1 MSSMKYLWVFL
12 FNISIACAQNL
23 DMRDTPTLDFG
34 EDNQQLSQKFKMASY
49 LLIKSP
55 LSGEDGNGVKSEFMD
70 ATNLYNTAQSN
81 YQIVIQ
87 KVKEKNWLEANAVID
102 SVLRDLT
109 SSSRIISK
117 KSVNKSLYVENMKR
131 VESFVMP
138 KWGDL
143 STEDQ
148 KTLESTTSL
157 INDLVDKANAQALEN
172 NYEDGNAF
180 LYQAYNL
187 KTQLLQ
193 KLNHESTIVYD
204 LIFDTPQDEYLYMVK
219 RNKHYQEL
227 IENVISEN
235 QHDEQTL
242 KLAKV
247 YIDKG
252 RNSLGQAYE
261 SEKLDRHK
269 EAIEIL
275 EKSVKDLSTALSLL
289 GIKF

>member
-1 MSSMKYLWVFL
+1 MSRMKYLWVFL
-12 FNISIACAQNL
+12 FNISIACAQNM

-34 EDNQQLSQKFKMASY
+34 EDNQQLEQKFKMASY

-55 LSGEDGNGVKSEFMD
+55 LSGDEGNGIKSEFLD
-70 ATNLYNTAQSN
+70 ATNLYNSAQAN
-81 YQIVIQ
+81 FQVVIQ
-87 KVKEKNWLEANAVID
+87 KVNEKNWLEANAIID

-138 KWGDL
+138 KWSDL
-143 STEDQ
+143 SPEDQ
-148 KTLESTTSL
+148 KTLGTTTSL
-157 INDLVDKANAQALEN
+157 IDELVDKSNAQALEN
-172 NYEDGNAF
+172 NYEDANAF

-227 IENVISEN
+227 IENVIAEN
-235 QHDEQTL
+235 KYDEQTL

-252 RNSLGQAYE
+252 RNSLSQAFE
-261 SEKLDRHK
+261 SEKIDLHK

-275 EKSVKDLSTALSLL
+275 EGSVKDLSTALKLL